1 VDAGRKLEYI
11 LELADNVDYEDAVEY
26 KVGMV
31 SEFTVGGLLSN
42 HRYYARLY
50 SYDPV
55 KNLRSNPPKAWL

>member
-31 SEFTVGGLLSN
+31 SEFTVGGLCQTTGIMQ
-42 HRYYARLY
+42 
-50 SYDPV
+50 DCIPMT
-55 KNLRSNPPKAWL
+55 P

>member
-1 VDAGRKLEYI
+1 MQEENLEYI

-42 HRYYARLY
+42 HRYYARL
-50 SYDPV
+50 V
-55 KNLRSNPPKAWL
+55 FL